1 MASAHGARNLV
12 TNLEIDVEAS
22 TSMTSRN
29 WAMLLHLSTLL
40 GYPVTVLGF
49 LAPILIWQ
57 IKKDEFP
64 ELDAHG
70 KEVLN
75 FLISMLI
82 YSVIA
87 GILIFAVIGIFL
99 LMALGLIGIIF
110 PIIGGIKANNG
121 ELWHYPL
128 ILRLIK

>member
-1 MASAHGARNLV
+1 
-12 TNLEIDVEAS
+12 
-22 TSMTSRN
+22 MTSRN
-29 WAMLLHLSTLL
+29 WAMLLHFSVLL

-49 LAPILIWQ
+49 VAPIIIWQ

-75 FLISMLI
+75 FLISLLI
-82 YSVIA
+82 YSVVA
-87 GILIFAVIGIFL
+87 GLLVLAFIGIFL
-99 LMALGLIGIIF
+99 LMALGLVGIIF

-121 ELWHYPL
+121 ELWRYPL
-128 ILRLIK
+128 ILRLVK

>member
-1 MASAHGARNLV
+1 
-12 TNLEIDVEAS
+12 
-22 TSMTSRN
+22 MTSRN
-29 WAMLLHLSTLL
+29 WAMLLHFSTLA
-40 GYPVTVLGF
+40 GGVVPVLG
-49 LAPILIWQ
+49 LVAPILIWQ

-75 FLISMLI
+75 FIISMLI
-82 YSVIA
+82 YSLVA
-87 GILIFAVIGIFL
+87 GILILAVIGVFL

>member
-1 MASAHGARNLV
+1 
-12 TNLEIDVEAS
+12 
-22 TSMTSRN
+22 MTSRN
-29 WAMLLHLSTLL
+29 WAMLLHLSVLL
-40 GYPVTVLGF
+40 AGPVPVLG
-49 LAPILIWQ
+49 LIAPIVIWQ
-57 IKKDEFP
+57 IKKEEFP

-75 FLISMLI
+75 FIISMLI
-82 YSVIA
+82 YSVVA
-87 GILIFAVIGIFL
+87 GILVFAIIGIFL
-99 LMALGLIGIIF
+99 LIALGLIAIIF